1 MTLYSELMSVTTSCV
16 LPRRAAGSCGGH
28 GGAEEEA
35 MRHSVERADHDTT
48 LRRRR
53 SDRCRVKIRYD
64 LLTRRGRMKA
74 VATTTAP
81 GRRGSD
87 LVAEIRQNRDRAPT
101 ASGEANNHT

>member
-1 MTLYSELMSVTTSCV
+1 MTLCSELMPVTASCG

-35 MRHSVERADHDTT
+35 MCHSVEMADHDTA
-48 LRRRR
+48 LRRR

-74 VATTTAP
+74 VATATAP

-87 LVAEIRQNRDRAPT
+87 LVAEIGQNRDRAPAT
-101 ASGEANNHT
+101 SGESNNHT